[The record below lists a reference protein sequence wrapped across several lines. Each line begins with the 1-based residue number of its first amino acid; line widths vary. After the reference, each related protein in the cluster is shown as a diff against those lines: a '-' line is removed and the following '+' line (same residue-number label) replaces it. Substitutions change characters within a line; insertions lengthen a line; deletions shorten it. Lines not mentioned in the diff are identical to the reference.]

1 MDPSRHRVDAVT
13 DGIEVGLAVDGEVRA
28 PGDLATDQAVE
39 GLVRGPLPA
48 VVRLGEEDLD
58 PRLYRQLCMTL
69 HLSSL
74 VEGEGAPSWPGIRS
88 RSPVRHSSTLVA
100 S

>member
-28 PGDLATDQAVE
+28 LGDLAAKKAVE
-39 GLVRGPLPA
+39 GLVRGPLEA

-58 PRLYRQLCMTL
+58 PRLYRQLCVAR

-74 VEGEGAPSWPGIRS
+74 VEGEGAPSWPGTRS

>member
-28 PGDLATDQAVE
+28 LADVATDQAVE
-39 GLVRGPLPA
+39 GLVRGPLPR

-58 PRLYRQLCMTL
+58 PRLYRQLCMTR

-74 VEGEGAPSWPGIRS
+74 VPGEGAP
-88 RSPVRHSSTLVA
+88 
-100 S
+100 